1 MGEGIHYS
9 QLDKGTKLEV
19 EVSKAKAELRL
30 ETEVID
36 HVAEGIIVEKIT
48 VNNSLVG
55 FTDDLK
61 VKVYFNYNQKLYE
74 WNEVAVKAVRYQKNI
89 RHLIMVNGE
98 AQVANRRKAYRLY
111 IGEDMLVIN
120 INKLSKDQ
128 EPERVL
134 VRDVSETGYAF
145 LTKTPMELG
154 DKVRLRLPLA
164 SKYLDLDATIVRI
177 EPKEELGK
185 VLYGAKLLHTHPQ
198 LNSYIVQR
206 QRERMQSK
214 NRSSSKQS

>member
-9 QLDKGTKLEV
+9 QLEKGTKLEV

-30 ETEVID
+30 ETELVD
-36 HVAEGIIVEKIT
+36 HVAEGMIVEKIT
-48 VNNSLVG
+48 VNNSLLG

-61 VKVYFNYNQKLYE
+61 VKVYFNYNNKLYE
-74 WNEVAVKAVRYQKNI
+74 WNEVVVKAVRYQKNI
-89 RHLIMVNGE
+89 RHLIIVNGE

-111 IGEDMLVIN
+111 VGEEMLVVN
-120 INKLSKDQ
+120 INKLSKDA
-128 EPERVL
+128 EPERML
-134 VRDVSETGYAF
+134 VKDISETGYAF
-145 LTKTPMELG
+145 LTKTPMEMG

-164 SKYLDLDATIVRI
+164 TRYLDLDATIVRI

-198 LNSYIVQR
+198 LNSYIIEK
-206 QRERMQSK
+206 QREKMQART
-214 NRSSSKQS
+214 RSLNKQ

>member
-9 QLDKGTKLEV
+9 QLEKGTKLEV

-30 ETEVID
+30 ETELVD
-36 HVAEGIIVEKIT
+36 HVAEGMIVEKIT
-48 VNNSLVG
+48 VNNSLLG

-61 VKVYFNYNQKLYE
+61 VKVYFNYNNKLYE
-74 WNEVAVKAVRYQKNI
+74 WNEVVVKAVRYQKNI
-89 RHLIMVNGE
+89 RHLIIVNGE

-111 IGEDMLVIN
+111 VGEEMLVVN
-120 INKLSKDQ
+120 INKFSKDA
-128 EPERVL
+128 EPERML
-134 VRDVSETGYAF
+134 VKDISETGYAF
-145 LTKTPMELG
+145 LTKTPMEMG

-164 SKYLDLDATIVRI
+164 TRYLDLDATIVRI

-198 LNSYIVQR
+198 LNSYIIEK
-206 QRERMQSK
+206 QREKMQAR
-214 NRSSSKQS
+214 NRSLNKQ